1 MYSIYINK
9 IYYKGGNIKMYKL
22 RIEELRSKQVLNKA
36 EYRELKRLKDIT
48 VVVIIITLYGVIIA
62 IL

>member
-1 MYSIYINK
+1 
-9 IYYKGGNIKMYKL
+9 MYKL
-22 RIEELRSKQVLNKA
+22 RIEELRSKQVLNKT

-48 VVVIIITLYGVIIA
+48 VIVIIITLYGVIIA

>member
-1 MYSIYINK
+1 MVDNIW
-9 IYYKGGNIKMYKL
+9 KGGNIKMYKL

-48 VVVIIITLYGVIIA
+48 VVVIIITLYGAIIA

>member
-1 MYSIYINK
+1 
-9 IYYKGGNIKMYKL
+9 MYKL
-22 RIEELRSKQVLNKA
+22 KIEELRSKQVLDKT

-48 VVVIIITLYGVIIA
+48 VVVVIITPYGAIIA

>member
-1 MYSIYINK
+1 
-9 IYYKGGNIKMYKL
+9 MYKL
-22 RIEELRSKQVLNKA
+22 KIEELRSKQVLDKA

>member
-1 MYSIYINK
+1 
-9 IYYKGGNIKMYKL
+9 MYKL
-22 RIEELRSKQVLNKA
+22 RIEELRNKQVLNKA

-48 VVVIIITLYGVIIA
+48 VVVVIITLYGAIIA